1 MSTAR
6 PGLTEAQTDLFET
19 LDDVAEHVSWEFD
32 PDEYQ
37 GISTI
42 GFAHIKRID
51 GRSSFVQRAKALA
64 DSENLS
70 GSPQAS
76 DQRSS
81 DNDAV
86 EWVVRDRRNP
96 VSGRVAP
103 VKIEVGSL
111 QLRLAPSH
119 DSGYRLSVSNVSDF
133 RSGPEHQRLDVRERL
148 NRLVL
153 NRLQYHG
160 YCDDAWVSTRM
171 D

>member
-1 MSTAR
+1 MSVQQSR
-6 PGLTEAQTDLFET
+6 LTEAQSEMIGD
-19 LDDVAEHVSWEFD
+19 LDDVAEHVAWEFD

-42 GFAHIKRID
+42 GFAHIKNID

-64 DSENLS
+64 D
-70 GSPQAS
+70 
-76 DQRSS
+76 
-81 DNDAV
+81 NDAV
-86 EWVVRDRRNP
+86 GWVERDRRNP

-103 VKIEVGSL
+103 VRIEVGGL
-111 QLRLAPSH
+111 ELRLAPSH

-153 NRLQYHG
+153 QRLQYNG
-160 YCDDAWVSTRM
+160 YCEDAWVSTRM